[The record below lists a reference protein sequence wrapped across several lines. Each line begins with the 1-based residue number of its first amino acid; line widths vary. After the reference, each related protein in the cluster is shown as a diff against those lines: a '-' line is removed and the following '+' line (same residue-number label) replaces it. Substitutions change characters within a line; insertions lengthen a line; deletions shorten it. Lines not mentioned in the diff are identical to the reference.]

1 MTLKMAMLVEIGEA
15 VKSDLSGAASMRD
28 WQVKNFPPEFVS
40 IFMMIS
46 YKVRKVPCGD
56 SSNFVE
62 S

>member
-28 WQVKNFPPEFVS
+28 RQVKDFPPEFVS

-46 YKVRKVPCGD
+46 
-56 SSNFVE
+56 
-62 S
+62 